1 MLPTKAEVLGARVGD
16 ALPFPPSPQPTRVVA
31 MAPVRP
37 AARDRPSASA
47 AHARMPIHDLAAQ
60 LRLELGP
67 AVGTEDRA
75 GAQPLPRQPAA
86 AMTREHRPIVGN
98 AADRARKGA
107 KLKRIGGKSR

>member
-1 MLPTKAEVLGARVGD
+1 
-16 ALPFPPSPQPTRVVA
+16 
-31 MAPVRP
+31 
-37 AARDRPSASA
+37 
-47 AHARMPIHDLAAQ
+47 MPIHDLAAQ

-67 AVGTEDRA
+67 AVGTQNRA

-98 AADRARKGA
+98 RREARPKRA